1 MATYFNAA
9 SGMCEQISAGKLSI
23 VEVLC
28 EAIAQIENFGDTI
41 TPSLL
46 EISSERS
53 KRSRLLNAAERAKT
67 VSSPLWVG

>member
-28 EAIAQIENFGDTI
+28 EAIAQIENLGDTI

-46 EISSERS
+46 EIRANVRS
-53 KRSRLLNAAERAKT
+53 
-67 VSSPLWVG
+67 GQGC